1 MPTLALSTG
10 EAELGAA
17 ARGAAESVGI
27 KSLLSDFGIE
37 ADTVM
42 RSDATA
48 AIGISQRLGLGKV
61 RHLPVA
67 DLWIQQRV
75 RLGEI
80 RIEKLCGEENTSD
93 MLAKP
98 LDRPRIDKLSRA
110 IGIMV
115 PEGCQ
120 DETVQ
125 VIKDRPSA

>member
-1 MPTLALSTG
+1 
-10 EAELGAA
+10 
-17 ARGAAESVGI
+17 
-27 KSLLSDFGIE
+27 
-37 ADTVM
+37 M

-61 RHLPVA
+61 RHLSVA

-75 RLGEI
+75 RLGEL

-93 MLAKP
+93 MLTKA

-110 IGIMV
+110 IGITV

-120 DETVQ
+120 DETVE
-125 VIKDRPSA
+125 VINDRPSA

>member
-1 MPTLALSTG
+1 
-10 EAELGAA
+10 
-17 ARGAAESVGI
+17 
-27 KSLLSDFGIE
+27 
-37 ADTVM
+37 M

-61 RHLPVA
+61 RHLSVA

-75 RLGEI
+75 RLGEL
-80 RIEKLCGEENTSD
+80 RIDKLCGEENTSD
-93 MLAKP
+93 MLTKP

-120 DETVQ
+120 DNCRSDQ
-125 VIKDRPSA
+125 R